1 MNKTMRYTIAA
12 ICMLLFIAL
21 DLTFDYGF
29 QFESS
34 NYISFVFTLLSALI
48 VFVCT
53 GKLAND
59 KYYKATNFVKS
70 NFDKV
75 QVIFSV
81 LDVICGIISIIA
93 GITFLFA
100 IKVIKIVYVPVK
112 ILDVANKC
120 KTLLKP
126 LTKFSLMWTA
136 TRSLEIKINK
146 GEGMKFKE
154 FVSANKWT
162 IIIGFVLSL
171 ILAAAAYIVI
181 PTFVELPLWVLII
194 IAVVIFALA
203 YAGVFFL
210 GKDTVEGLALREAKK
225 VLNDTKYKQLV
236 DLYNNLCIK
245 EKEEQAILKAAEEK
259 IKIEKAQAA
268 EKKKEEKTVIN
279 AKEQAEFNAKVQAK
293 VMELKQQ
300 EIQKQNEEL
309 LKKSK

>member
-1 MNKTMRYTIAA
+1 M
-12 ICMLLFIAL
+12 
-21 DLTFDYGF
+21 
-29 QFESS
+29 
-34 NYISFVFTLLSALI
+34 V
-48 VFVCT
+48 
-53 GKLAND
+53 
-59 KYYKATNFVKS
+59 
-70 NFDKV
+70 
-75 QVIFSV
+75 
-81 LDVICGIISIIA
+81 
-93 GITFLFA
+93 
-100 IKVIKIVYVPVK
+100 
-112 ILDVANKC
+112 
-120 KTLLKP
+120 
-126 LTKFSLMWTA
+126 
-136 TRSLEIKINK
+136 
-146 GEGMKFKE
+146 
-154 FVSANKWT
+154 
-162 IIIGFVLSL
+162 
-171 ILAAAAYIVI
+171 
-181 PTFVELPLWVLII
+181 
-194 IAVVIFALA
+194 AVVIFALA